1 MADYIIERQG
11 NAEVTV
17 PVSQSIAISNYGGG
31 IASIYYWIVTANI
44 PSAWKLQQTLN
55 NGGVTLGP
63 FTTAQ
68 DIRIEAGNSKVI
80 YEIGTSPG
88 TGIGNADLLN
98 GLPSD
103 TADTASTIAARDSSG
118 DIAAN
123 AFEST
128 VATGT
133 APLTVASTTKV
144 ANLNADLLDDM
155 NSATASTATT
165 IAARDASG
173 NLTSNVLISDVA
185 TGTAPLTVAST
196 TAVTNLNADQTDGY
210 NAAEAATVSTL
221 AARNASGDIAANAFE
236 STVATGTAPLTVA
249 STTVVTNLNAE
260 RLSGI
265 GAAQFLRSDTEDTID
280 AGNNGSPLNIQRSS
294 QTAEEI
300 SIAFITDG
308 AWTRYFG
315 MDNGV
320 PKWGTSDVLS
330 STGIEI
336 ESVNPQQ
343 GTPTAE
349 TTSTTLTAADIAAK
363 IITVNNGAAG
373 TTTLTLPLATA
384 MDSGFPAVQ
393 SGRSV
398 DFYVIN
404 ISTVAAEDADIATN
418 TGWTLVGD
426 MNIEAND
433 AARARSSAKFR
444 ARKTGTGAWT
454 LYRLS

>member
-133 APLTVASTTKV
+133 APLTVASTT
-144 ANLNADLLDDM
+144 
-155 NSATASTATT
+155 
-165 IAARDASG
+165 
-173 NLTSNVLISDVA
+173 
-185 TGTAPLTVAST
+185 
-196 TAVTNLNADQTDGY
+196 AVTNLNADQTDGY

-221 AARNASGDIAANAFE
+221 AARDASGDIAANAFE

-444 ARKTGTGAWT
+444 ARKTGAGAWT